1 MRDDLHRGAPVSP
14 RWRNVIRRCA
24 RDADWRSEG
33 PRAFAAA
40 VAADLNEQVSRETL
54 RVMQDRVACGAVPLP
69 STDAETWLGRHL
81 TPIEN
86 HAARALMRD
95 QQQGGSRES
104 AVERALG
111 VAAVQHVDTV
121 ARQISAHIQA
131 KAAKSHPEFAARGR
145 VVFERSG
152 VVRAAAQRAQG
163 ESLRV
168 RQPKPTFSVD
178 FPIGAV

>member
-1 MRDDLHRGAPVSP
+1 VRDDLHRGAPVP
-14 RWRNVIRRCA
+14 RRWRNVIRHCA
-24 RDADWRSEG
+24 RDSDWQSEG
-33 PRAFAAA
+33 PRAFASA

-54 RVMQDRVACGAVPLP
+54 NVMQDRVVCGAVPLP
-69 STDAETWLGRHL
+69 GTDAETWLGRHL
-81 TPIEN
+81 TPMEN

-95 QQQGGSRES
+95 QQQGGDRES
-104 AVERALG
+104 AIERALG
-111 VAAVQHVDTV
+111 VAAVQHVNAI

-145 VVFERSG
+145 VVFDRSR
-152 VVRAAAQRAQG
+152 VVRAAVQRAQG

-168 RQPKPTFSVD
+168 RQSKPALSVD